1 MPAMLFCLILL
12 LFAGIAG
19 AADNAEQT
27 SAILNNTLDTIKS
40 STSGWAAQLTSAAMA
55 LFGILAAIEI
65 AVLGITLVMKGA
77 EMQETIAEVV
87 KKIFWFG
94 LILALIQNGTTWFG
108 TIMQSMSQI
117 GSSLALSGTAVAG
130 GALGP
135 SAIIDSGLDAGAKIT
150 TAAGKLP
157 WDAFGATV
165 GLYLAAG
172 IIIVSSF
179 VAAAFIFVALAESI
193 IVMGAVTLIVAFG
206 ATRFT
211 SDFVGKTF
219 SYAMSISIKIFFIY
233 AVSGLA
239 TVMIDNATSTIL
251 NSDKVSMLS
260 GLAVAGLAVLA
271 TILVMQIPSIA
282 SSALSGAPSMNV
294 GSMTGNAMAMGTA
307 GMAVGAGM
315 LAASSQGSTIL
326 GKSLAQTAATSGM
339 GASSVGIAA
348 SSAAS
353 LGSKAR
359 GALSSLSN
367 SAGAA
372 VSREVGRMSAISGNI
387 GGGTA
392 FNKSAGGEKVGG
404 AGAQSLSST
413 AGNMASTPS
422 AGLSQNK
429 NAESGTKQQSGGSGN
444 SLPPISSEKYA
455 SEPTENMTGAYEK
468 NHGEGSSAGMN
479 FGQVREGLNKAA
491 KEGHEVGVL
500 PDNTGVGSA
509 SVSNN
514 PGVETGAGSAS
525 AQSSAGLAM
534 PVASGVGALAQPKS
548 AAASAQQAESKGSIL
563 KQSIGGAAN
572 LTKNLAGQEW
582 AAKAHIPGVNVRLD
596 V

>member
-1 MPAMLFCLILL
+1 MRAMLFGFLM
-12 LFAGIAG
+12 LFASMAG
-19 AADNAEQT
+19 AVEGAEQT
-27 SAILNNTLDTIKS
+27 SAILNDTLDTIKS
-40 STSGWAAQLTSAAMA
+40 STSGWAAQLTTAAMA

-65 AVLGITLVMKGA
+65 AILGITLVMKGA
-77 EMQETIAEVV
+77 EMQETIAELV

-94 LILALIQNGTTWFG
+94 LILALIQNGTAWFG
-108 TIMQSMSQI
+108 SIMQSMSQI

-135 SAIIDSGLDAGAKIT
+135 SAIIDSGLDAGSKIVS
-150 TAAGKLP
+150 AAGQLP
-157 WDAFGATV
+157 WDAFGASI

-172 IIIVSSF
+172 IVIVSAF

-193 IVMGAVTLIVAFG
+193 IVMGSVTLIVAFG

-251 NSDKVSMLS
+251 AGDDINMLS
-260 GLAVAGLAVLA
+260 GLAVAGLAILA

-307 GMAVGAGM
+307 GAAVGAGM
-315 LAASSQGSTIL
+315 LAASKEGTAIL

-339 GASSVGIAA
+339 GATSLGIAA
-348 SSAAS
+348 NGAAS

-359 GALSSLSN
+359 GAVSNLSN

-372 VSREVGRMSAISGNI
+372 VNREATKMGA
-387 GGGTA
+387 GGGNVGGASA
-392 FNKSAGGEKVGG
+392 FNSFSGGGKAGG

-413 AGNMASTPS
+413 AGNTAPAPA
-422 AGLSQNK
+422 AGLSAGGQQA
-429 NAESGTKQQSGGSGN
+429 AESDKSAQTAQSNAAPADTSATN
-444 SLPPISSEKYA
+444 AATPESSAKA
-455 SEPTENMTGAYEK
+455 
-468 NHGEGSSAGMN
+468 SAGM
-479 FGQVREGLNKAA
+479 AT
-491 KEGHEVGVL
+491 
-500 PDNTGVGSA
+500 PI
-509 SVSNN
+509 
-514 PGVETGAGSAS
+514 
-525 AQSSAGLAM
+525 
-534 PVASGVGALAQPKS
+534 ASGVGALAQPKS
-548 AAASAQQAESKGSIL
+548 TVAPAAQPSKGGLL
-563 KQSIGGAAN
+563 KQSVSGAAN

-582 AAKAHIPGVNVRLD
+582 ASKAHIPGVNVRLD